1 MVPKTKFINE
11 NKEDPLKAYAF
22 TSMMEKVS
30 EHAQISPELVKQYG
44 QAAFK
49 SWEERT
55 GRPITNLFSLKP
67 EDRSSN
73 IYDILNIFRKS
84 LDPIVLSVRK
94 MDKIMCVASVSL
106 EILFGK

>member
-1 MVPKTKFINE
+1 MIPIFINE

-30 EHAQISPELVKQYG
+30 EHAQVSPELVKQYG
-44 QAAFK
+44 EAAFK
-49 SWEERT
+49 SWEKKT
-55 GRPITNLFSLKP
+55 GRPISNLYTMKS

-73 IYDILNIFRKS
+73 IYGILNNFRES
-84 LDPIVLSVRK
+84 LNPIVLSVRK

>member
-11 NKEDPLKAYAF
+11 NSADPLKSYAF

-44 QAAFK
+44 EAAFK
-49 SWEERT
+49 NWEKKT

-73 IYDILNIFRKS
+73 IYAILNSFRES